1 MEKYLTFM
9 QRGPRTCRLPGCSKA
24 CYVEGNGKVHD
35 YCGRTHAQQH
45 GAMSSPRGG
54 GAGRTTGYAR
64 QGSGL
69 SHSGWDN
76 QTGPIY
82 FYNRGEPCYEFTNFY
97 EAVVEIDGQDWLTT
111 EHYFQAQK
119 FVGTPLVRT
128 IRLMERPREAFDK
141 SRDPRY
147 SHWRRSDW
155 EEVKEDIMFKALQ
168 AKFTQ
173 YQHLKKM
180 LVGTKDRQLVERSPY
195 DSYWGDGGD
204 GSGKNR
210 LGVLLMRLRK
220 DLTSIRARTPPLQ
233 THSDPPILGH
243 SHRQQNDPLHTDS
256 SSPPK
261 HEKREWYT
269 PPSISPEHSS
279 KQSHDLAGQPV
290 HQNTGVMDQNR
301 ARQTEPGSNVSTSTT
316 VSHTAPVTQKHAV
329 SFSYSSVVSGRQA
342 VSTTPQP
349 FRNNP
354 VITPSQPNPQLST
367 VPSQLNYP
375 QSAVMQTTPQP
386 NIASQQP
393 NLQSGASPQSD
404 TPQGSQPAA
413 QPISPLN
420 NISGTGSSPQQ
431 LAPTGN
437 LMGHYEITQLTRKQL
452 AEYQANSATSGHLSL
467 PAHVQSSHPPNPA
480 SSSRAE
486 EEPSPMDISN

>member
-1 MEKYLTFM
+1 
-9 QRGPRTCRLPGCSKA
+9 
-24 CYVEGNGKVHD
+24 VEGNGKVHD

-54 GAGRTTGYAR
+54 GRWGAGRTTGYAR

-210 LGVLLMRLRK
+210 LGVLLMRLRD
-220 DLTSIRARTPPLQ
+220 DLTPKPVVRAPSPKLPIHPGSPRRSSPVKYPPQKKAPVESESAKQEIEEWHKLKHLSELAPSQQQDPDQDGPEHGPHFEQPTPPDNGRNEQHNDGLAPQPTEQHPLQLGPLADPMNYPGQIIAIVHPSDATSMLSSQSQ
-233 THSDPPILGH
+233 THP
-243 SHRQQNDPLHTDS
+243 
-256 SSPPK
+256 
-261 HEKREWYT
+261 
-269 PPSISPEHSS
+269 
-279 KQSHDLAGQPV
+279 
-290 HQNTGVMDQNR
+290 
-301 ARQTEPGSNVSTSTT
+301 QTMQVTM
-316 VSHTAPVTQKHAV
+316 TA
-329 SFSYSSVVSGRQA
+329 SSVTFPSPSSGQ
-342 VSTTPQP
+342 
-349 FRNNP
+349 
-354 VITPSQPNPQLST
+354 
-367 VPSQLNYP
+367 
-375 QSAVMQTTPQP
+375 
-386 NIASQQP
+386 
-393 NLQSGASPQSD
+393 
-404 TPQGSQPAA
+404 
-413 QPISPLN
+413 
-420 NISGTGSSPQQ
+420 
-431 LAPTGN
+431 
-437 LMGHYEITQLTRKQL
+437 
-452 AEYQANSATSGHLSL
+452 
-467 PAHVQSSHPPNPA
+467 
-480 SSSRAE
+480 
-486 EEPSPMDISN
+486 EPSPTVTQPFNDLASTSSVGSMQTSEKPDGFLGTLTPEADLDRQYIRDRVPGSYATGGPQPGSQMTHNDDDLEDMDVESTMV